1 MSFRQLIFLLILLAT
16 GVVKG
21 QFYNKE
27 VSGEIDLA
35 EENQMLVFK
44 GLISNKTPINT
55 SIQYK
60 FSIIYPQSGDDELQ
74 KEETEGRIVLNPN
87 ERLEV
92 LSESIQANDNLN
104 VIVLFLVY
112 DTDGK
117 LVGKDRK
124 VIKNGVLAED
134 DTSVTVIKPNS
145 DLDVAKSKEDGLVL
159 RGIVVED
166 TKTKPGSDFY
176 KEFYSN
182 YLSKN
187 INGEDIVTIKE
198 VLALGRNTKIE
209 VYVAEKRVFE
219 FFIRPASEYL
229 KQMSQYA
236 IMQVMRQLEFNDKNQ
251 NTVQRY

>member
-1 MSFRQLIFLLILLAT
+1 MNPNRLLFLLVLLVT
-16 GVVKG
+16 TVVNG

-27 VSGEIDLA
+27 VSGEIDLT
-35 EENQMLVFK
+35 EENQMFVFK

-74 KEETEGRIVLNPN
+74 KEETEGRLVLDPN
-87 ERLEV
+87 ERIEV
-92 LSESIQANDNLN
+92 LSESIQADENLN
-104 VIVLFLVY
+104 VIILFLVY
-112 DTDGK
+112 DTDGN

-124 VIKNGVLAED
+124 VIKNGLFVGDE
-134 DTSVTVIKPNS
+134 TPVSVIQPDSN
-145 DLDVAKSKEDGLVL
+145 LDVAKSKEDGLVL
-159 RGIVVED
+159 KGIVVED

-187 INGEDIVTIKE
+187 INGEEIVTIKE

-209 VYVAEKRVFE
+209 VYVAEKKVFE
-219 FFIRPASEYL
+219 FDYC
-229 KQMSQYA
+229 
-236 IMQVMRQLEFNDKNQ
+236 
-251 NTVQRY
+251 

>member
-1 MSFRQLIFLLILLAT
+1 MFI
-16 GVVKG
+16 
-21 QFYNKE
+21 
-27 VSGEIDLA
+27 
-35 EENQMLVFK
+35 FK

-60 FSIIYPQSGDDELQ
+60 FSIIYPQSGNDELE
-74 KEETEGRIVLNPN
+74 KEETEGRLVLDPN

-92 LSESIQANDNLN
+92 LSETIQGGEDLN
-104 VIVLFLVY
+104 TIILFLIY
-112 DTDGK
+112 DTDGN

-124 VIKNGVLAED
+124 VIKNGVIAED
-134 DTSVTVIKPNS
+134 DTTVTVIQPNANA
-145 DLDVAKSKEDGLVL
+145 DVAKSKEDGLVL

-187 INGEDIVTIKE
+187 INGEEIVTIKE
-198 VLALGRNTKIE
+198 VLALGRNTKME
-209 VYVAEKRVFE
+209 VFVAEKKVFE
-219 FFIRPASEYL
+219 FFIRPAAEYL
-229 KQMSQYA
+229 KQMAQYS
-236 IMQVMRQLEFNDKNQ
+236 ILQVMRQLEFNNKNQ